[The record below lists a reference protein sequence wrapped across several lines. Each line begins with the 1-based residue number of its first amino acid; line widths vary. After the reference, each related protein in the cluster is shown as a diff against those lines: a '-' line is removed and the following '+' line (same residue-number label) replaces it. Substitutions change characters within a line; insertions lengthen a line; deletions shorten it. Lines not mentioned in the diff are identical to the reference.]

1 MLYHTTAL
9 IRLRQ
14 IMKKG
19 LSPSELTLAEQVYRT
34 EEAIAEGEITEICSV
49 EVQHMLDEA
58 LSRPEAVY
66 FWTDF
71 DQAYK
76 AMAGMKDLGLEFV
89 VLEVNPG
96 QIPCECTIG
105 DTHITDVLYDM
116 YYQGYTGMRTV
127 SFEEEEEWIKSWE
140 ETVESYNPM
149 TEYPYFY
156 EVYCPCDI
164 SPKAIRAVYTQDRK
178 KMVVQRWL
186 TERKITEW

>member
-1 MLYHTTAL
+1 
-9 IRLRQ
+9 
-14 IMKKG
+14 MKKG